1 MIRYRIAALAGLGL
15 VVAAVVALAVPFL
28 VELAPDTES
37 ACFRFALAGGAL
49 GIVLQA
55 ATVTLLVARTAPSP
69 EERRMVRDLCLR
81 LGVIG
86 LFEAAWR
93 LSRRTDPTP

>member
-1 MIRYRIAALAGLGL
+1 MIGYRIAALAGLGL
-15 VVAAVVALAVPFL
+15 VVAAVAALAVAFL
-28 VELAPDTES
+28 VELAPETES

-49 GIVLQA
+49 GIVVQA
-55 ATVTLLVARTAPSP
+55 STVALLVRRTAPAAA
-69 EERRMVRDLCLR
+69 ERRKVRDLCLQ

-93 LSRRTDPTP
+93 LSRRDRPAS